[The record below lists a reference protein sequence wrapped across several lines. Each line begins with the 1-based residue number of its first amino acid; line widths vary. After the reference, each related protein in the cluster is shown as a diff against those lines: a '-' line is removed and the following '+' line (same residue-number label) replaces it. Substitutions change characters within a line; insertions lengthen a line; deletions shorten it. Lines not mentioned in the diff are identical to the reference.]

1 MDEQILIDYTK
12 QTVDLAYCNFDTI
25 FPKFPAPA
33 VQVLYLSGNPI
44 IDFSF
49 LRFFPNLR
57 RLYCDNCK
65 LRDLYDLD
73 VQYLKQLTH
82 ISLCL
87 NDFREFHIF
96 SRSIEVLDISQNI
109 CKDISGELPNLKLL
123 RFGFV
128 DLSGGGTVL
137 NSFSV
142 FKSFYL
148 QKNQLVEYQIHKN
161 GFVFSFEEFDFKVKA
176 IGAKYIYQCSEV
188 VNIDCFV
195 VTEHLQI
202 ERTSRIICEQNLI
215 QEISDENFA
224 QMYFNDQ
231 KQLNMLDTEA
241 LKPIIAQLSKQ
252 KLYRVISI
260 NKGDQT
266 GVIVINEDEEYFQL
280 DQIEQITAKELKR
293 DKGIKIEIVK
303 HQKTNQNMVKT
314 QSIKNSQFKNTE
326 IMPNSNLN
334 TANQYSISNTTNS
347 LKLTN
352 TITNNS
358 IQTAQLNMTQMKTTE
373 LNEQI
378 EVTPKIPLVNSVLQV
393 RVKNLNFAH
402 IYCTQETNEEIVFK
416 LSQTINLLFEHELS
430 FISVENLI
438 QKAISAFTG
447 TITDYILLDVQYN
460 NAVIPLLLPLLKI
473 GICDN
478 SGFAITPQ
486 CYQKYLFL
494 NIFAKKAVTS
504 RGLTNKVKFGFNL
517 RFDIQKLNQNIKI
530 TIEGS
535 GIVYDQEKLK
545 HCNVKIEVRRN
556 GVLISDKLQ
565 TEFKGEG
572 LYNVKLSVEQ
582 EGEEEFSKFIR

>member
-25 FPKFPAPA
+25 FPKFTAPA

-73 VQYLKQLTH
+73 IQYLQQLTH

-87 NDFREFHIF
+87 NDFRQFHI
-96 SRSIEVLDISQNI
+96 SSNSIEVLDISQNI
-109 CKDISGELPNLKLL
+109 CKDISGELPNLQLL

-128 DLSGGGTVL
+128 DLNGGGTVL
-137 NSFSV
+137 NTFSV
-142 FKSFYL
+142 LKQFYL
-148 QKNQLVEYQIHKN
+148 INKQLIEYQIHKN

-176 IGAKYIYQCSEV
+176 IGAKFIYQCSEV
-188 VNIDCFV
+188 VNIDCFI

-202 ERTSRIICEQNLI
+202 ERTSRIICQQNLI

-241 LKPIIAQLSKQ
+241 LKPVITQLSKQ

-260 NKGDQT
+260 SHGDQT
-266 GVIVINEDEEYFQL
+266 GVIIINEDEEYFQL
-280 DQIEQITAKELKR
+280 DEMEQITAKELKR

-303 HQKTNQNMVKT
+303 HQKTNQNMIKT
-314 QSIKNSQFKNTE
+314 QSIKNSEITPNT
-326 IMPNSNLN
+326 N
-334 TANQYSISNTTNS
+334 TANNN

-352 TITNNS
+352 MNTMTKNS
-358 IQTAQLNMTQMKTTE
+358 VLTTFNMTQMKTTTQ

-378 EVTPKIPLVNSVLQV
+378 EITPKIPLVNSVLQV
-393 RVKNLNFAH
+393 RAKNLNFTH
-402 IYCTQETNEEIVFK
+402 IYCTQETNEQIIQK
-416 LSQTINLLFEHELS
+416 LGQTINLLFEHELS

-438 QKAISAFTG
+438 QKAISTFTG
-447 TITDYILLDVQYN
+447 TITEDYILLDVSYN

-486 CYQKYLFL
+486 CYQKYVFL
-494 NIFAKKAVTS
+494 NIFANKAVTM

-517 RFDIQKLNQNIKI
+517 RFDIQKICQNIKI
-530 TIEGS
+530 TVEGS
-535 GIVYDQEKLK
+535 VVYDQETLK
-545 HCNVKIEVRRN
+545 HCNVKIEVKRN
-556 GVLISDKLQ
+556 GVLISDKLV

>member
-25 FPKFPAPA
+25 FPKFTAPA

-73 VQYLKQLTH
+73 VQYLKQLSH

-87 NDFREFHIF
+87 NDFREFHIQ
-96 SRSIEVLDISQNI
+96 SSSIEVLDISQNI

-161 GFVFSFEEFDFKVKA
+161 GFVFSFKEFDFKVKA

-202 ERTSRIICEQNLI
+202 ERTSRIISEQNLI

-231 KQLNMLDTEA
+231 KQLNLLDTEA
-241 LKPIIAQLSKQ
+241 LKPILMQLSKQ
-252 KLYRVISI
+252 KLYRVISVS
-260 NKGDQT
+260 NGNQT

-314 QSIKNSQFKNTE
+314 QSIQNSQFKNSE
-326 IMPNSNLN
+326 LMPNTNN
-334 TANQYSISNTTNS
+334 ANQYSISNTNNS

-352 TITNNS
+352 KNAFTNNS
-358 IQTAQLNMTQMKTTE
+358 MQTTQQLATQMTE

-378 EVTPKIPLVNSVLQV
+378 EITPKIPLVNSVLQV
-393 RVKNLNFAH
+393 RAKNLNFAH

-438 QKAISAFTG
+438 QKAISAFTK
-447 TITDYILLDVQYN
+447 TLTDYILLDVQYN
-460 NAVIPLLLPLLKI
+460 NVVIPLLLPLLKI

-494 NIFAKKAVTS
+494 NIFANKAVIFK
-504 RGLTNKVKFGFNL
+504 GLTNKVKFGFNL

-530 TIEGS
+530 TIEGN
-535 GIVYDQEKLK
+535 GIVYDQETLK
-545 HCNVKIEVRRN
+545 QCNVKIEVRLN

-582 EGEEEFSKFIR
+582 EGEGEFSKFIR